1 MESFMM
7 IKYVWEVRVLVL
19 YMGGIIGMKKIDGGE
34 YNLCEDFDWCFIWFV
49 FYELNSWLEIKL
61 FMIDVLNYVL
71 INRILIENWFFLDVN

>member
-34 YNLCEDFDWCFIWFV
+34 YCV
-49 FYELNSWLEIKL
+49 K
-61 FMIDVLNYVL
+61 
-71 INRILIENWFFLDVN
+71 ILIGVLFGLCFMSWIVD